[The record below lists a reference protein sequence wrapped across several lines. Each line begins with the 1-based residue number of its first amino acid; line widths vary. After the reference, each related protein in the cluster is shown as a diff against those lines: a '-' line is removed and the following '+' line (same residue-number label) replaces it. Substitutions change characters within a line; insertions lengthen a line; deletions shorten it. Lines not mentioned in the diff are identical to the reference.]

1 MKSRGNIKFYS
12 SSNSDFKNI
21 SRHLFYSLDLN
32 LVDWS
37 SQNHL
42 AIALG
47 GVLYVWNAGDGS
59 IHQLLEL
66 SGEDLITS
74 VSWINDGR
82 YLAVGTDSAEVQ
94 VSCDV

>member
-1 MKSRGNIKFYS
+1 MCVCAVWLSK
-12 SSNSDFKNI
+12 
-21 SRHLFYSLDLN
+21 DLN

-47 GVLYVWNAGDGS
+47 GVVYIWNAGDGS
-59 IHQLLEL
+59 IHQLV
-66 SGEDLITS
+66 DLPGDDHITS
-74 VSWINDGR
+74 VSWIADGR

-94 VSCDV
+94 VNDPTGFTIDCI